1 MSKIEQLIKEL
12 CPNGVEYNN
21 LGELGVFLGGITGK
35 SKEDFTN
42 GNSKFITY
50 KNIYS
55 NPSLKIDVEDKVRIF
70 EGEKQN
76 TVEYGDVLFTGSS
89 ETPEE
94 CGISSVLT
102 IKTDEELF
110 LNSFCFIFR
119 FNNKSLMIPNFSKH
133 LFRSP
138 ELRYKII
145 KTANGVTRFNISKK
159 LMNKI
164 KIPIPPLQVQRE
176 IVRILDTFSEYTTEL
191 TTELTMRKKQY
202 EYYRDNLFSFDSCEY
217 EQRLLGE
224 IGEVRM
230 CKRILKEQTLDI
242 GDIPFYKIG
251 TFGKEA
257 NAYISQEL
265 FEEYKSKYNYPK
277 IGDVLISASGTIGRT
292 VVFDGKDA
300 YFQDSNIVWIEN
312 DESIVLNKYL
322 FHFYKIAKWYIA
334 EGGTIQRLYNDN
346 LKKTN
351 ILVPYP
357 NDKEKSLTEQ
367 QRIVDILDRFDT
379 LCNDISKGLP
389 AEIEARKKQYEYY
402 RDKLLDFKNINE
414 EV

>member
-76 TVEYGDVLFTGSS
+76 TLEYGDVLFTGSS

-202 EYYRDNLFSFDSCEY
+202 EYYRDSLLSFGDEV
-217 EQRLLGE
+217 EWKKIKDVFQRIKGTSITASKMKEIATDTGE
-224 IGEVRM
+224 IRIFAGGKTVINAKEKDIENANITKVPSVLVQSRGIIDVLYYEKPFTFKNEM
-230 CKRILKEQTLDI
+230 WAYTTNEKITVKYLYYILKKSIYYFRNSASSMGSLPQISLTVTED
-242 GDIPFYKIG
+242 YKIP
-251 TFGKEA
+251 
-257 NAYISQEL
+257 L
-265 FEEYKSKYNYPK
+265 PPLEEQK
-277 IGDVLISASGTIGRT
+277 
-292 VVFDGKDA
+292 
-300 YFQDSNIVWIEN
+300 
-312 DESIVLNKYL
+312 
-322 FHFYKIAKWYIA
+322 
-334 EGGTIQRLYNDN
+334 
-346 LKKTN
+346 
-351 ILVPYP
+351 
-357 NDKEKSLTEQ
+357 
-367 QRIVDILDRFDT
+367 RIVDILDRFDT

-389 AEIEARKKQYEYY
+389 AEIESRQKQYEYY
-402 RDKLLDFKNINE
+402 RDKLLSFKEIS
-414 EV
+414 